1 MIASSEYR
9 DPQTDPSGY
18 QAWQESVGSPSS
30 TTTSTPSPRS
40 TITPILRPTDYR
52 SYSTLNTV
60 PPYDAPEPLYG
71 KGAGGNTQAQASNVN
86 QIPVNVLD
94 VLSGRAGY
102 GKTSQGLGFGIS
114 DVLNSYY
121 SRAGDYL
128 NRFSPYSSTN
138 TSGFNLPT
146 FTAGMNYAGQE
157 QLNSAL
163 HGGVDYFGRL
173 GISEGTNNI
182 NAQRNATNA
191 QIASS
196 LGRTAG
202 NESLIG
208 VLQNQNNLHSRLATQ
223 PLMSEAQQGTYS
235 RALGNIGLQN
245 DLQNQLN
252 QSQLMQQGFNLNS
265 ILSGLNSQTQGLQ
278 PLQNL
283 LDTLTSLQGQ
293 QRGVT
298 SSESQFGSKSFSS

>member
-1 MIASSEYR
+1 MIVSS
-9 DPQTDPSGY
+9 D
-18 QAWQESVGSPSS
+18 
-30 TTTSTPSPRS
+30 TTTSTPSSGSR
-40 TITPILRPTDYR
+40 ILPGLPSPGQG
-52 SYSTLNTV
+52 SYSMFNTV
-60 PPYDAPEPLYG
+60 TPYDAPDPIYG
-71 KGAGGNTQAQASNVN
+71 KGAGGNTQAQGSNVN

-102 GKTSQGLGFGIS
+102 GRTSQGLGFGIA

-146 FTAGMNYAGQE
+146 VTTGTNYAGPE

-196 LGRTAG
+196 LGRTPG

-208 VLQNQNNLHSRLATQ
+208 ILQNQNNLQSRLATQ

-265 ILSGLNSQTQGLQ
+265 ILSGLNAQTQGLQ

-298 SSESQFGSKSFSS
+298 SSESQFGSKNFNA